1 MINLTSLRLINSFS
15 SNHIMKRMKASRKL
29 KNIFSGN
36 ITENEFASGIKIL
49 VLLILSCHLSLEPG
63 EKSTDKEMLQ
73 ITNNLKNPNS
83 KMVKRYQD
91 ISQKKSIS
99 ISQRKTEKLSKVYC
113 LTRNQENANKSTSDT
128 T

>member
-1 MINLTSLRLINSFS
+1 
-15 SNHIMKRMKASRKL
+15 MKASRKL

-49 VLLILSCHLSLEPG
+49 VLLILSCHLSLELG

-73 ITNNLKNPNS
+73 ITNNLQNPNS